1 MCASKGV
8 DMSNDM
14 TGTVLGGQLKLDE
27 PLSLPDQSR
36 VRVTIQPVVSN
47 DGWAIAL
54 KALDRLR
61 QERPIDSGG
70 LRYTRDELH
79 ERD

>member
-1 MCASKGV
+1 
-8 DMSNDM
+8 MSTDV
-14 TGTVLGGQLKLDE
+14 TGTVLGGILKLDQ

-47 DGWAIAL
+47 EGWLHAL
-54 KALDRLR
+54 SALERLR
-61 QERPIDSGG
+61 QEQPIRSGG
-70 LRYTRDELH
+70 QCYTRDELH

>member
-1 MCASKGV
+1 
-8 DMSNDM
+8 MSTDV
-14 TGTVLGGQLKLDE
+14 TGTVLGGALKLDQ

-47 DGWAIAL
+47 EGWL
-54 KALDRLR
+54 RALDALQRLR
-61 QERPIDSGG
+61 QEHPIRSGG
-70 LRYTRDELH
+70 RRYTRDELH